1 MATVEE
7 KALRNRED
15 KKVLVYFGKSPD
27 KRDFYDKHI
36 VIGNN
41 KVLKNH
47 TPSQFPFS
55 EGEVVDKISMKEFFV
70 TPKHLKDAEGV
81 ILINDVTK
89 EKIVSE
95 LKAMFIHRYGTKL
108 DGDPA
113 RYVPKRKSYKFE
125 DCIED
130 LEFVLNHL
138 KK

>member
-1 MATVEE
+1 MSTVEE

-27 KRDFYDKHI
+27 NKDFYDKHI

-41 KVLKNH
+41 KVVKNH

-55 EGEVVDKISMKEFFV
+55 EGEVVDKISMKEFF
-70 TPKHLKDAEGV
+70 V